1 MKTILTTICLLGL
14 WTTTNLAAKDLN
26 QFFDSKGHPIAKGD
40 RVCIYQEDDNS
51 HSFGIVEAAE
61 KGDGDE
67 SIDCASD
74 DGYRLTIKNEA
85 HWFGMTVL
93 HKILDCSNRFP
104 DVYASVSEY
113 GEHKV
118 GDEVS
123 VVRDGSTEI
132 ATIGEIY
139 SGGMAKVSVPGG
151 TLLEVNLA
159 QEIRLNWDAEK
170 RKKAEDKKQAS
181 LDEDQDQDQD
191 QDQDCGL
198 PICGAPYW
206 KAEEPSYS
214 YSYGL

>member
-1 MKTILTTICLLGL
+1 MHLSGRRQLPFLWHRGSREWKRRGGL
-14 WTTTNLAAKDLN
+14 
-26 QFFDSKGHPIAKGD
+26 
-40 RVCIYQEDDNS
+40 C
-51 HSFGIVEAAE
+51 
-61 KGDGDE
+61 
-67 SIDCASD
+67 SD

-85 HWFGMTVL
+85 HWSHWFGMTAF
-93 HKILDCSNRFP
+93 HEILNCSNRFR

-113 GEHKV
+113 GEHKI

-123 VVRDGSTEI
+123 VVRDGSTEM

-139 SGGMAKVSVPGG
+139 SGGMAKVSIPGG
-151 TLLEVNLA
+151 NLLEVNLD

-170 RKKAEDKKQAS
+170 RKKAEAKKQVS
-181 LDEDQDQDQD
+181 LDEDQD